1 MSAKETINSVHLL
14 SDVKFLPWIKRTF
27 SLRGWSSYYILLNH
41 KEKKVYKDL
50 EVDTME
56 VSSDSFG
63 ESIIIEKLRSFDIAF
78 HYLLNNT
85 KAEIISKSGDDLI
98 HCWCFYGAEIYQQT
112 NLFRSSIYGPQ
123 TRKMFWT
130 LPEKRFRYELRKWYY
145 SIWKR
150 EPSPISSLR
159 QSISKIYA
167 ILWYV
172 EEEMELINQKIK
184 LPPWKFFQFFSFD
197 DIIPAGTGNT
207 DVKSKKILI
216 GNSATIENNHA
227 DVLPLLTAISDK
239 DYSFSLP
246 LTYGQFSRYKSQIK
260 SKYKR
265 KLGERVT
272 FLEGHLSLEEYYSFL
287 QKHPTAVFLHYR
299 QQGLGNI
306 LYLLYTGT
314 KVYLSQHNVVY
325 RWLKKNGVE
334 VFIFEV
340 DFLKDVQ
347 TQQLTLDPEMIVHNQ
362 VKIRDLLDHQRNDI
376 TISELETEVNLRKKR
391 KVNDVA

>member
-1 MSAKETINSVHLL
+1 MSAKETINSVHIL
-14 SDVKFLPWIKRTF
+14 SDIKFLPWIKRTF
-27 SLRGWSSYYILLNH
+27 SLQGWSSYYILLNH
-41 KEKKVYKDL
+41 KEKKVCKDL
-50 EVDTME
+50 EDDTME

-63 ESIIIEKLRSFDIAF
+63 QSIIIEKLRSFDIAF

-85 KAEIISKSGDDLI
+85 KAEIIRKSGKDII

-112 NLFRSSIYGPQ
+112 NLFRRNIYGPQ
-123 TRKMFWT
+123 TKKMLWT

-159 QSISKIYA
+159 MAIPDIYS

-172 EEEMELINQKIK
+172 EDEIELINKKIK

-197 DIIPAGTGNT
+197 DIIPADTGIT
-207 DVKSKKILI
+207 DVKSKRILI
-216 GNSATIENNHA
+216 GNSATIENNHV
-227 DVLPLLTAISDK
+227 DVLPLLTAISDE

-246 LTYGQFSRYKSQIK
+246 LTYGQFTRYKSQIK

-265 KLGERVT
+265 KLGDRVT
-272 FLEGHLSLEEYYSFL
+272 FLEGHLPLEDYYSFL
-287 QKHPTAVFLHYR
+287 QKHPTAIFLHYR

-325 RWLKKNGVE
+325 LWLKKNEIE

-340 DFLKDVQ
+340 DFLKDAQ
-347 TQQLTLDPEMIVHNQ
+347 AQKLTLDQSMIVHNQ

-376 TISELETEVNLRKKR
+376 TISELEEEVYLRKKR
-391 KVNDVA
+391 KVDDIA